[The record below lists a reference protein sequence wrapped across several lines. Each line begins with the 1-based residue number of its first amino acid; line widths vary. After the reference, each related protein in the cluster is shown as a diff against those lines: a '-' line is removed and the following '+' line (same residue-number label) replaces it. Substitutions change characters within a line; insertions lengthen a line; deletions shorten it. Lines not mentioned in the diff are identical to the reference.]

1 MRTSNENIVMNTL
14 LKITFVFLL
23 IAQCFTTPIA
33 AQDVIRKGDSGSQA
47 GAIKGNATVEV
58 AGKVVTAVKTSSNK
72 LKLISWRKNSN
83 GSFTRLGDSGNQAGT
98 VGKIAATSF
107 FGGNKLATAVMTS
120 SGSLRIITWRV
131 NTNGSITRLGDSGNQ
146 AGAVTSLSVAA
157 MSNDLLV
164 TAVRDSGGNVKMIAW
179 SVNANGSLTRR
190 GEHKAAKGTYV
201 RLTRLDALSGNVQA
215 VCAFKNSS
223 GKLTLASY
231 KVYPNGAIKLL
242 KYGNAGTV
250 KDLAI
255 DAIRGTHVMT
265 AVKTSNNTLK
275 MIAWQVSGYGDFYR
289 RGDASA
295 GAIGGL
301 AVNTVSSSNSGA
313 YISTAVSTSSGKLKV
328 IMWRTNGNAS
338 SVTRIGD
345 SGNAAGTA
353 SMIRIVGTSHHNMTT
368 AVRTGSGTL
377 KLIKWDFNAMGLP

>member
-1 MRTSNENIVMNTL
+1 MRTSNENIVLNTL
-14 LKITFVFLL
+14 LKIAFVFLL
-23 IAQCFTTPIA
+23 VAQCFTTPVA
-33 AQDVIRKGDSGSQA
+33 AQAVARKGDSGSQA
-47 GAIKGNATVEV
+47 GAIKGNATVTV
-58 AGKVVTAVKTSSNK
+58 AGKIITAVKTGSNK

-83 GSFTRLGDSGNQAGT
+83 GSYTRLGDSGSQAGT

-120 SGSLRIITWRV
+120 SGNLKIITWRV
-131 NTNGSITRLGDSGNQ
+131 NSNGSITRLGDSGSQ
-146 AGAVTSLSVAA
+146 AGAVSSLSVAA
-157 MSNDLLV
+157 MSNELLV
-164 TAVRDSGGNVKMIAW
+164 TAVRDGGGNVKMITW
-179 SVNANGSLTRR
+179 RVNANGSLTRR
-190 GEHKAAKGTYV
+190 GDHTAAKGTYV
-201 RLTRLDALSGNVQA
+201 RVTRLDALSGNVQA

-231 KVYPNGAIKLL
+231 KIATNGAIKFL
-242 KYGNAGTV
+242 KYGNAGAV

-265 AVKTSNNTLK
+265 AVKTGSNTLK

-295 GAIGGL
+295 GSIGGL
-301 AVNTVSSSNSGA
+301 SVNTVSSSNSGA

-328 IMWRTNGNAS
+328 IMWRTNGNTS

-345 SGNAAGTA
+345 SGNQAGAA

-377 KLIKWDFNAMGLP
+377 KLINWDFNAMPLP